1 MGFVFT
7 YMKRLQYPTGR
18 KVHAYVCILPQKCA
32 SEKILLQVIN
42 YSTFRRTDEG
52 KVSPVFF
59 YENCALLLEKEKHI
73 TYLMN
78 GSKHFNWL
86 MTSTVRSSYWT
97 PKVSRETFQSLGG
110 KIRIKRMGIRVISIS
125 SLKTFERIKL
135 CALESHSLTWNDRIM
150 WWA

>member
-1 MGFVFT
+1 MYLKNARRARSVHSFSIWVNCGLKVHSNRRKTKLETAQNPPFFGERKKLRMSLQQQQYIYKSISKSLQQHGICI
-7 YMKRLQYPTGR
+7 YMKRLLYPTGR

-32 SEKILLQVIN
+32 SEKILSQVIN

-78 GSKHFNWL
+78 GSKHFN
-86 MTSTVRSSYWT
+86 
-97 PKVSRETFQSLGG
+97 
-110 KIRIKRMGIRVISIS
+110 
-125 SLKTFERIKL
+125 
-135 CALESHSLTWNDRIM
+135 
-150 WWA
+150 